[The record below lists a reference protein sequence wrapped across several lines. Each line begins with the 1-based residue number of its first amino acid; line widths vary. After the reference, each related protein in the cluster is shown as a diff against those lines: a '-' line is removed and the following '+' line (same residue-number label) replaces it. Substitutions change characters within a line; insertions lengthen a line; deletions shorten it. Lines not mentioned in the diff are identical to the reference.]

1 MGKDNLHQLVR
12 HWPAVGPAEQAFLLA
27 SLRYGEALPLPAGSL
42 DWPTLTKRIID
53 DGLAPLLYHR
63 FRSRPEQLPPATF
76 NQLKHHYYQNAS
88 VNHIRQQELKR
99 IGHNFSG
106 RDIPILVLKGAALAT
121 TIYEDPALRFMGDLD
136 IAVPPQQASEALTLL
151 QADGY
156 QPIEALADNRTM
168 TLLHEK
174 GWHVGLRRFVWGK
187 QIDLEF
193 HWPLRQSVL
202 LNQAITLDVQQ
213 LWQTAIPLDQ
223 AANLWQPAPP
233 LMLLHLCLHTGL
245 QHRFTD
251 FGLRQYVDLD
261 RLIRQQGEQPN
272 FWVDFVAQAKAI
284 GASHLS
290 YGCLRLSQQLLQ
302 TPVPAGAMTALTP
315 PVWKQ
320 RLLARHLPPPVV
332 LNRSRALYDQRR
344 IWWRLLTLD
353 RPGDLLA
360 GPWRLLFPGRAYLS
374 SYYHAS
380 HPASLLAYT
389 LWHPIHALAR
399 AGRHR
404 LFNPAK

>member
-1 MGKDNLHQLVR
+1 MGKDNLHRAVR
-12 HWPAVGPAEQAFLLA
+12 HWPAVGPAEQSFLLA
-27 SLRYGEALPLPAGSL
+27 AVRQGEEVPLPAGSL

-63 FRSRPEQLPPATF
+63 FRSRPEHLPPPTF

-99 IGHNFSG
+99 IGQSFSG

-136 IAVPPQQASEALTLL
+136 IAVPPHQASEALTLL
-151 QADGY
+151 QQDGY
-156 QPIEALADNRTM
+156 QPIEEASNNQQLAF
-168 TLLHEK
+168 LHEK
-174 GWHVGLRRFVWGK
+174 GWHVGLRRMVWGK

-202 LNQAITLDVQQ
+202 INQAITLDVQQ
-213 LWQTAIPLDQ
+213 LWQTAVPLDQ
-223 AANLWQPAPP
+223 TANLWQPAPP

-251 FGLRQYVDLD
+251 FGLRQYIDLD
-261 RLIRQQGEQPN
+261 RLIRQQGEQAT
-272 FWVDFVAQAKAI
+272 FWADFITQAKAI

-290 YGCLRLSQQLLQ
+290 YACLSLCQQLLQ
-302 TPVPAGAMTALTP
+302 TPVPAGTLTALRP
-315 PVWKQ
+315 PSWKQ
-320 RLLARHLPPPVV
+320 GILARRLPPADV
-332 LNRSRALYDQRR
+332 LNRARSLYDHRR

-353 RPGDLLA
+353 RPGDLLL
-360 GPWRLLFPGRAYLS
+360 GPWRLLFPGRDYVA
-374 SYYHAS
+374 SYYHTQ
-380 HPASLLAYT
+380 HPVELLAYT
-389 LWHPIHALAR
+389 LLHPLHALSR

-404 LFNPAK
+404 LSRSTK